1 MFLGLCVISFIVSKF
16 LASVQPSLS
25 STLSSTHTSSSP
37 NARLH
42 NSTTTFD
49 YSACHPLSC
58 HNCNPTT
65 SRRNQGF
72 SGDKV
77 SVEGEIIVE
86 LGNQFGNLSEIEEQD
101 GNNGVAIQGQGGVG
115 DGGNDV
121 GNNVRVVSNVNIG
134 GVRGASGGGY
144 GATTASYGGTILFV
158 GDLHWWT
165 TDAKLETK
173 LNKYGSVKE
182 VNFFNEK
189 VSGKSMGYC
198 HVKFF

>member
-1 MFLGLCVISFIVSKF
+1 MIFAMFLGLCVISFIVSKF

-65 SRRNQGF
+65 SRRGIGQQTQG
-72 SGDKV
+72 GV
-77 SVEGEIIVE
+77 VGIV
-86 LGNQFGNLSEIEEQD
+86 GNGGL
-101 GNNGVAIQGQGGVG
+101 VRQGQGGVG

>member
-1 MFLGLCVISFIVSKF
+1 M
-16 LASVQPSLS
+16 
-25 STLSSTHTSSSP
+25 
-37 NARLH
+37 R
-42 NSTTTFD
+42 
-49 YSACHPLSC
+49 
-58 HNCNPTT
+58 
-65 SRRNQGF
+65 
-72 SGDKV
+72 
-77 SVEGEIIVE
+77 
-86 LGNQFGNLSEIEEQD
+86 
-101 GNNGVAIQGQGGVG
+101 QGQGGVG

-189 VSGKSMGYC
+189 VRGMSMGYC
-198 HVKFF
+198 HVKLL

>member
-1 MFLGLCVISFIVSKF
+1 MTCLVFLRHDNEICIHGYPSK
-16 LASVQPSLS
+16 LIPIL
-25 STLSSTHTSSSP
+25 
-37 NARLH
+37 
-42 NSTTTFD
+42 
-49 YSACHPLSC
+49 
-58 HNCNPTT
+58 
-65 SRRNQGF
+65 
-72 SGDKV
+72 
-77 SVEGEIIVE
+77 
-86 LGNQFGNLSEIEEQD
+86 LGNRVDRVRVRDYGISDFFNWGRERGQGCHYLSHTRPDYERTGRGREYPILDGYEDGGIGQQTQGGVVGIVGNGGL
-101 GNNGVAIQGQGGVG
+101 VRQGQGGVG